1 MDLTCVFTITVDSV
15 IIGACF
21 SRVRPTPLT
30 HPKLVAHS
38 QPALDLLGL
47 APDQVEEINLHV
59 YMYM

>member
-1 MDLTCVFTITVDSV
+1 MYHYCWFCHN
-15 IIGACF
+15 IGACF

-47 APDQVEEINLHV
+47 APDQVHV
-59 YMYM
+59 YKGDNIHMYMYTFT